1 MATEQRRQDTVRQ
14 VKEAADIAEIIGEHV
29 NLQRAGANFKGLCPF
44 HAEKTPSFMVSPER
58 GSFHC
63 FGCNEGG
70 DVFSFLMLYHRLSF
84 PEALKQLAARYRI
97 PLAENTL
104 TPQQKEESRKREDIY
119 ALNARVA
126 QLYHQYLRQHPA
138 AAPARDYLVERGMPP
153 AVIESFQ
160 LGYAPESWD
169 FLFKQLNREGWS
181 TELAAEAGLL
191 AAKKSGGGED
201 SRSRGYYDRFRN
213 RIIFP
218 IMDLTGRISGF
229 GGRILGE
236 GEPKYLNTPE
246 TPVFDKSRTLFG
258 LYQHRDAIRKTRSCL
273 LVEGN
278 FDLLALAAHEVNDV
292 AAPLGTALTTEHLR
306 ILRGYADEAV
316 LLFDGDAAGL
326 KAAMRSIPLFLAAKL
341 TGRVA
346 ILPEGHDPDTYI
358 RQHGQEGLRQLVAGA
373 SSLPEFVFAELV
385 AQYGLGVDGK
395 NRIIA
400 ELAPIVHSLDDQMLL
415 RTRFIAHFS
424 ERLGISSDQFCQ
436 SIAHRPKTRRPAAS
450 HEEKEEIPQLEAN
463 EEKIF
468 AFLFLHGSYLPD
480 FLEAGL
486 KNIISS
492 PAAGALLELMT
503 DPESDFVSSPENL
516 LNRAEK
522 RLKPL
527 VARLLID
534 GGGFY
539 PDEHREE
546 CAQQLMNWLRQHE
559 RKKTAELLNR
569 EINAAY
575 QSGDQQRLLE
585 LMQQKQSLNGL
596 NAHQGQ

>member
-1 MATEQRRQDTVRQ
+1 MATEQRRQDTVRR

-29 NLQRAGANFKGLCPF
+29 TLQRAGANFKGLCPF

-104 TPQQKEESRKREDIY
+104 TPQQKEESRKREEIY

-138 AAPARDYLVERGMPP
+138 AALARDYLVERGMPE
-153 AVIESFQ
+153 AIIENFQ

-191 AAKKSGGGED
+191 AAKKSGDGEA
-201 SRSRGYYDRFRN
+201 SRARGYYDRFRN
-213 RIIFP
+213 RLIFP
-218 IMDLTGRISGF
+218 IVDLTGRISGF

-258 LYQHRDAIRKTRSCL
+258 LYQHRDAIRKARSCL

-346 ILPEGHDPDTYI
+346 ILPEGHDPDTFI

-436 SIAHRPKTRRPAAS
+436 SIAHRARTRRPPAS
-450 HEEKEEIPQLEAN
+450 SQEKEEIPRLEAN
-463 EEKIF
+463 EEKIL

-503 DPESDFVSSPENL
+503 DPESDFVRSPENL
-516 LNRAEK
+516 LSRAEE

-546 CAQQLMNWLRQHE
+546 CARQLMSWLRQHE
-559 RKKTAELLNR
+559 RKKTAEQLNR